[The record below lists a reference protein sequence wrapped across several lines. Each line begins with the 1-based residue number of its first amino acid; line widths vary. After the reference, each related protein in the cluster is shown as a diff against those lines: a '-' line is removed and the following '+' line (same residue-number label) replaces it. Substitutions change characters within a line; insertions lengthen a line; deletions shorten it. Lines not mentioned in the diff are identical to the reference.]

1 MFQNRSPNYDIHAEV
16 IHRTTEF
23 VFCAQGNSSKSPRVE
38 RSIRWERPFCNWFKL
53 NTDGS
58 ALGNPGTAGGGGIL
72 RSDSG
77 LWIQAFSR
85 SIGKTTSFLAEL
97 WALRDGL
104 IMCLNLRISA
114 LEVEIDAQAVVE
126 LMNNDN
132 TSNATNSSLVAD
144 CRLLISQI
152 PQIKVSHCYREAN
165 AYADALARIGSLQD
179 SDMLYYDSPLS
190 NLLEFYLVDLYGL
203 FHFRFCPDFDVIAS
217 VS

>member
-1 MFQNRSPNYDIHAEV
+1 MGIPWNVIFAFGVWTIWQHRNIIVFQNRSPNYDIHAKF

-23 VFCAQGNSSKSPRVE
+23 VFCAQGNSSKSPCFE
-38 RSIRWERPFCNWFKL
+38 RSIRWERLYCNWFKL

-104 IMCLNLRISA
+104 IVCLNLRISA
-114 LEVEIDAQAVVE
+114 FEVEIDAQAVVE

-132 TSNATNSSLVAD
+132 TSNATNSSFVA
-144 CRLLISQI
+144 L
-152 PQIKVSHCYREAN
+152 
-165 AYADALARIGSLQD
+165 
-179 SDMLYYDSPLS
+179 
-190 NLLEFYLVDLYGL
+190 
-203 FHFRFCPDFDVIAS
+203 
-217 VS
+217 

>member
-179 SDMLYYDSPLS
+179 SDMLYYDFPPSS
-190 NLLEFYLVDLYGL
+190 LLEFYLADLYGL
-203 FHFRFCPDFDVIAS
+203 FHFRFCPDSDVIAS